1 MVQWK
6 GRQIQAS
13 VREVDEHGA
22 DSENSPFLTLSTL
35 EAIQAV
41 KDGLED
47 QTIPVEV
54 AGSEVD
60 Q

>member
-1 MVQWK
+1 MNM
-6 GRQIQAS
+6 
-13 VREVDEHGA
+13 E
-22 DSENSPFLTLSTL
+22 SENSPFLKLSIL

-47 QTIPVEV
+47 QTLPVEV
-54 AGSEVD
+54 AGTEVD

>member
-1 MVQWK
+1 M
-6 GRQIQAS
+6 IQDMLKEN
-13 VREVDEHGA
+13 RE
-22 DSENSPFLTLSTL
+22 FLKLSIL

-47 QTIPVEV
+47 QTVPVEV
-54 AGSEVD
+54 AGTEVD